1 MKHAGFKV
9 QPDRGGWLRTTLCPI
24 NDKHESNFG
33 LADILMFGAL
43 VCATIA
49 IARVLIAH

>member
-1 MKHAGFKV
+1 MKHAGFKL
-9 QPDRGGWLRTTLCPI
+9 QSERGGWLRTTLSPI
-24 NDKHESNFG
+24 NEKRDATFG